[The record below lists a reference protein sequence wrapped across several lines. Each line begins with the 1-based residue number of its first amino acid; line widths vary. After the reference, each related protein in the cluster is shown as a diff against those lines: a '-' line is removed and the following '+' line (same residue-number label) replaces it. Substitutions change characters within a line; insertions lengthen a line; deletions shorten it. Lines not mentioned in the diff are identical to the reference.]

1 MQKYTYL
8 KMKLTKKYAILFF
21 ILIAMIKITFHA
33 SLANIEV
40 GGGNDSDYYHAYALH
55 KTNFYTSIWPSIL
68 RFLAD
73 AGLYN
78 RQGLSYVLLFIALLP
93 LPLLYSKV
101 CTNLQSSSSFGYN
114 FDAFVAFSIVAL
126 YPTIY
131 YYTFDIYRDIVIYF
145 TFCICILA
153 AQMVLN
159 NKYRLTSFAVFALCC
174 FFAYKLRPYFGFS
187 LATAFVLS
195 FAIQRIKLGIFS
207 LFVLFFVALFLLH
220 TFGLTNSLISY
231 RKSVFTAPAG
241 SNFGI
246 VLDNENSFKFLFLFC
261 YSFALNVFG
270 FSFPNWKAVFAFIVE
285 SIPFLIAFVYT
296 IKNYNKTDQ
305 FCKFLISFFI
315 IYCTIWCIG
324 NDNLGT
330 ALRLRVPAYLAIFA
344 SFIIIR
350 RKNIVSQKDNASLG
364 SPLLSS
370 AQKIQ

>member
-1 MQKYTYL
+1 
-8 KMKLTKKYAILFF
+8 MKVNKKYAILF
-21 ILIAMIKITFHA
+21 LMLVCVMKIALHA
-33 SLANIEV
+33 SLKNIDI
-40 GGGNDSDYYHAYALH
+40 GGGNDSDYYHAYAIH
-55 KTNFYTSIWPSIL
+55 KTNVYITIWPGIL

-101 CTNLQSSSSFGYN
+101 CTNLQPSTSFGYN
-114 FDAFVAFSIVAL
+114 FDAFVAFIIVAL

-131 YYTFDIYRDIVIYF
+131 YYTFDIYRDVVIYF
-145 TFCICILA
+145 TFCICVLA
-153 AQMVLN
+153 VQMLLN
-159 NKYRLTSFAVFALCC
+159 NKYRLTSLAAFSLCC

-207 LFVLFFVALFLLH
+207 LLILFVVALFLLH
-220 TFGLTNSLISY
+220 ASGLANPLIVY
-231 RKSVFTAPAG
+231 RKAIFTAPAG

-246 VLDNENSFKFLFLFC
+246 VLENKNSLEFLFLFC